1 MTQNNEITKDDIIE
15 PLNGAIDYLDQIFL
29 NKELISEALDEEK
42 YEAAWNEFNNLISGI
57 ETLNDLLVN
66 VKNIYRLDYTEL
78 YYKGS
83 NLNEYIEQF
92 NLFLSDELMV
102 AMENNDYILVSDLIN
117 YEFQKY
123 LKQYQ
128 KVFIF
133 LRDYVKKI
141 KIS

>member
-1 MTQNNEITKDDIIE
+1 MTQNKEITKEDIIE
-15 PLNGAIDYLDQIFL
+15 PLKGAIDYLDQIFL
-29 NKELISEALDEEK
+29 NKELISEALDEEN
-42 YEAAWNEFNNLISGI
+42 YETAWNEFNHMISGI

-66 VKNIYRLDYTEL
+66 IRNIYGLDYNEL

-83 NLNEYIEQF
+83 NLNEYIKEF

-102 AMENNDYILVSDLIN
+102 AMENKDYILVSDLIN
-117 YEFQKY
+117 YELQKY

-133 LRDYVKKI
+133 LLDYVKNI